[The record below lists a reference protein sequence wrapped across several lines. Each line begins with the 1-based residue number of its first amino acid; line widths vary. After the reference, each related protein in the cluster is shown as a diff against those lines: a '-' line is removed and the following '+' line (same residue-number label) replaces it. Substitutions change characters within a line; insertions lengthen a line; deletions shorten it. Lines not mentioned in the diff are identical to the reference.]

1 MESLLQ
7 DVRFALRSFR
17 RAPAVA
23 LVSVLLLAVGIGLTT
38 AVFSVVEG
46 VVLRSLP
53 FREPEQLV
61 AIGQTPIEFRTENRR
76 GATSSLLALETARSA
91 RSFSGVTAMV
101 GTQPVLTELGDAR

>member
-53 FREPEQLV
+53 FREPDRLV
-61 AIGQTPIEFRTENRR
+61 AIGQVPVKYRQAGRF
-76 GATSSLLALETARSA
+76 GAPSSAAAVSLLSRS
-91 RSFSGVTAMV
+91 RQLDGITAMASS
-101 GTQPVLTELGDAR
+101 QSILTGLGDP